1 MTDAAPARASS
12 VPRTNL
18 LRGACLAS
26 QLALAGCGTH
36 GGTVGDEPALSFARV
51 LRLSPELAP
60 GNPDRAIAFAEFKRH
75 NGGSRPVV
83 IEGERGKGGFAV
95 LRVDW
100 YRADRDEPVG
110 AWISDP
116 PDYEHL
122 TVAPGVTAVLLV
134 ELNEGPPRF
143 DLPRLRACLRS
154 TSDWTHPIRSRA
166 FDVNQLDARR
176 AH

>member
-1 MTDAAPARASS
+1 MTDAAPARARS

-36 GGTVGDEPALSFARV
+36 GGTLGDEPALRFARV
-51 LRLSPELAP
+51 VRLSPELAP
-60 GNPDRAIAFAEFKRH
+60 GGPDRAIAFAEFKLH
-75 NGGSRPVV
+75 NGGTQPLVFEV
-83 IEGERGKGGFAV
+83 ERGKGGFAV
-95 LRVDW
+95 LRMDW

-116 PDYEHL
+116 PDYERL
-122 TVAPGVTAVLLV
+122 TVAPGATATLLV

-143 DLPRLRACLRS
+143 DHPRLRACLRS
-154 TSDWTHPIRSRA
+154 IGDWTHPICSPA
-166 FDVNQLDARR
+166 LDVDLLDARR
-176 AH
+176 AQ